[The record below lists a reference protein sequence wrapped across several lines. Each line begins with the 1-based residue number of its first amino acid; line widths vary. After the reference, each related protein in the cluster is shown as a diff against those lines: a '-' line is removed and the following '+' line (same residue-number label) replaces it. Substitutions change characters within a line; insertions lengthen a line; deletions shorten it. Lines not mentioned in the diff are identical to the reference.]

1 MDSNV
6 QVIFTI
12 LPVQSKVCGLTVQE
26 MGSQDPVAVW
36 KSLKSYGED
45 SFFIWGEAELWQRA
59 AAGEGAGGTLLQLQG
74 CGALG
79 LFGGNKS
86 HLSAPGPLKQRLGDS
101 IWVPHACPI
110 FCPVC

>member
-59 AAGEGAGGTLLQLQG
+59 AAGEGAGGT
-74 CGALG
+74 A
-79 LFGGNKS
+79 S
-86 HLSAPGPLKQRLGDS
+86 HCFSSRAVAPLASLVATSHIYLHQ
-101 IWVPHACPI
+101 VP
-110 FCPVC
+110 